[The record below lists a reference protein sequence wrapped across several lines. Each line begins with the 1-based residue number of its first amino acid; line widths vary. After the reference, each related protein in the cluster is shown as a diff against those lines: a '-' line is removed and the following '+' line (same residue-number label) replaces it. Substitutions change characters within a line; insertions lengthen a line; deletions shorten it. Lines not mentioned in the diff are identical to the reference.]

1 MTESQFTDDVAI
13 YTKARGTLESVAR
26 KIVKK
31 ASEWGLTV
39 NMKKTKG
46 MAIGD
51 TLGDE
56 DVAPVKVEDGEL
68 EMVKDFTYLGSILS
82 RDGDDMEDVKCRTA
96 KASRAFGCLRGPI
109 FNNPILS
116 SN

>member
-1 MTESQFTDDVAI
+1 MMWQ
-13 YTKARGTLESVAR
+13 YNLESVAR

-56 DVAPVKVEDGEL
+56 DVAPVKVEGGEL
-68 EMVKDFTYLGSILS
+68 EMVKDFTYLGSVLS
-82 RDGDDMEDVKCRTA
+82 RDGDDMEDVKCRIA